1 MTKSEAAVQEL
12 PTDEDRIAL
21 PARRGPSVHALGMGR
36 RRSRLALYR
45 QGAPTTTRQAEVL
58 NTAMVGSP
66 SDERGIII
74 GLDKLSGVMIAH
86 DPITAYQD
94 RRITSPN
101 VIVVGT
107 VGAGKALDVA
117 TPIATPSG
125 WAAMG
130 ELQVGDHVFDE
141 AGRPTEIVAVSEVR
155 TDRECYAVDFSD
167 GSTVVADAEHLW
179 RTLTRAGLDD
189 AQDLAEVTPVTTQE
203 IRRTVTIDGQPNHWL
218 PDMNAGFRVGATMGA
233 PMKLSPADLLAALN
247 QGNASSGTRWIT
259 AVEPVAS
266 RPVRCIQV
274 DAASSMY
281 LAGPA
286 LIPTHNSSLI
296 KTVYVERPLLLRD
309 RRALVVDKK
318 PGEHG
323 EGEYAPVSRRFGAEP
338 FRFDPDDPDN
348 RTTTCL
354 NLLDPVILA
363 GGGPAAQKQLLFA
376 IAELAG
382 REELDEWHHK
392 ALSLAYRATRRAVEV
407 GDIRRPVPVIGD
419 LVERFMDVVG
429 DAALSQARPVVLDRL
444 AMAAASMQFRFERL
458 LEDELAGMFD
468 RETSPHVTLN
478 PKLTVFDVSAL
489 PEDGPSTSMVMVA
502 ANAWLM
508 GMLTRHRGIRTNF
521 VAEEGWHLLGGPGGR
536 VIQSKSKL
544 SRGLGL
550 SLIAAIHH
558 LTDVPKNSP
567 AIAMIK
573 EAQTVHV
580 FRQDKKDDID
590 ECVAYFNL
598 EESNAAGLSNLDQG
612 EFLLKVGTHR
622 EIGVQH
628 VRTPAEM
635 EFTNTD
641 SALTNRPAV
650 APAEAVKLM
659 KT

>member
-1 MTKSEAAVQEL
+1 MRHRSAAATSDTAVSPVAVLDTPQSEPSPPAVTKSEAAVQEL

-107 VGAGKALDVA
+107 VGAGK
-117 TPIATPSG
+117 
-125 WAAMG
+125 
-130 ELQVGDHVFDE
+130 
-141 AGRPTEIVAVSEVR
+141 
-155 TDRECYAVDFSD
+155 
-167 GSTVVADAEHLW
+167 
-179 RTLTRAGLDD
+179 
-189 AQDLAEVTPVTTQE
+189 
-203 IRRTVTIDGQPNHWL
+203 
-218 PDMNAGFRVGATMGA
+218 
-233 PMKLSPADLLAALN
+233 
-247 QGNASSGTRWIT
+247 
-259 AVEPVAS
+259 
-266 RPVRCIQV
+266 
-274 DAASSMY
+274 
-281 LAGPA
+281 
-286 LIPTHNSSLI
+286 SSLI

-338 FRFDPDDPDN
+338 FRFDPDDPDH

-429 DAALSQARPVVLDRL
+429 DAALRQARPVVLDRL

-558 LTDVPKNSP
+558 LTDIPKDSP

-650 APAEAVKLM
+650 APAEAVKLV